1 VNLLTL
7 KQAAAQLGTS
17 PDNLR
22 ARIASGSLKALKV
35 GDLWLVD
42 PKEVAR
48 YAAQNRRVSS

>member
-1 VNLLTL
+1 MNMLTL

-22 ARIASGSLKALKV
+22 ARIAGGTLKATKV

-48 YAAQNRRVSS
+48 YAAQNRRVAS